1 MPNPVKEFALKYV
14 KEKLGSDERESEVLE
29 NTSRF
34 SLLNR
39 LKLIRA
45 FGTRSMN
52 GRAIIYPY
60 WENLARGYEDII
72 GSLTVFMILFL
83 LYPSVLTLVIFIR
96 WWRHKGWTIKS
107 VWLKM
112 VDKLERARE
121 KARERYRAG
130 RAKKEE
136 KL

>member
-1 MPNPVKEFALKYV
+1 MKEFAFKYV
-14 KEKLGSDERESEVLE
+14 KEQLGSDERESEVLE

-72 GSLTVFMILFL
+72 GLLTAFMLLFL
-83 LYPSVLTLVIFIR
+83 LYPSVLVLVIFIR

-107 VWLKM
+107 VWLKI
-112 VDKLERARE
+112 VDKLERL
-121 KARERYRAG
+121 RERYRAE
-130 RAKKEE
+130 RKSKEE